1 MAQGILKYLEL
12 PFCIVGIYGCYI
24 TWGILQERV
33 STKSYP
39 SNKTGE
45 LGRFN
50 YFIFLNLIQSII
62 TSIVAFFYL
71 LSKGE
76 RISIPRK
83 GLIYSYFLVAFI
95 QSLAS
100 QFGYNSLKYINYPT
114 MILGKS
120 CKLVPVVV
128 MNFLLYQK
136 KYPWNK
142 YVTVVLVTVGVSLFT
157 LLQPAKANA
166 AEKTNS
172 IFGIVLL
179 LINLILDGT
188 TNSTQDKIF
197 SKYKITSSQ
206 MMLWMNVFSSI
217 IMTGYL
223 LAIHPLGNHELVNA
237 ISFVAERP
245 VIIKHII
252 LFGLCGAVGQ
262 VFIFYVLGNFGSIV
276 LVTITVTRKMISI
289 VMSVIWFKHKL
300 VLGQWVAV
308 GIVFA
313 GIILDTVVGIQQ
325 KRKKQEKS
333 EKEKNNKKA

>member
-1 MAQGILKYLEL
+1 MAPAILKYLEL
-12 PFCIVGIYGCYI
+12 PFCVLGIYGCYL
-24 TWGILQERV
+24 TWGILQEGV
-33 STKSYP
+33 STVSYP
-39 SNKTGE
+39 SIKTGE
-45 LGRFN
+45 MGRFK

-62 TSIVAFFYL
+62 TSIVALIYL
-71 LSKGE
+71 ITKGE
-76 RISIPRK
+76 KISIPRK
-83 GLIYSYFLVAFI
+83 GLIMSYFLVAFI

-172 IFGIVLL
+172 VFGIVLL

-237 ISFVAERP
+237 IGFVAERP
-245 VIIKHII
+245 EIIKHII

-276 LVTITVTRKMISI
+276 LVTITVTRKMLSI
-289 VMSVIWFKHKL
+289 VMSVVWYSHKL
-300 VLGQWVAV
+300 AIGQWVAV

-313 GIILDTVVGIQQ
+313 GITLDTVVGIQQ
-325 KRKKQEKS
+325 KRKKQE
-333 EKEKNNKKA
+333 EKKAEQKTKKV

>member
-1 MAQGILKYLEL
+1 MALEILKYLEL
-12 PFCIVGIYGCYI
+12 PFCILGIYGCFI
-24 TWGILQERV
+24 TWGILQENV
-33 STKSYP
+33 STVKYP
-39 SNKTGE
+39 SIKTGE
-45 LGRFN
+45 MGRFR

-62 TSIVAFFYL
+62 TSVVAFFYL

-76 RISIPRK
+76 KVSIPKK
-83 GLIYSYFLVAFI
+83 GLIYSYFLVALI
-95 QSLAS
+95 QSSAS
-100 QFGYNSLKYINYPT
+100 QFGFNSLKYINYPT

-128 MNFLLYQK
+128 MNFILYRK

-142 YVTVVLVTVGVSLFT
+142 YVTVILVTIGVSLFT
-157 LLQPAKANA
+157 LLKPAKANA

-172 IFGIVLL
+172 ILGIVLL

-237 ISFVAERP
+237 IGFVSERP
-245 VIIKHII
+245 EIIKHII
-252 LFGLCGAVGQ
+252 LYGLCGAVGQ
-262 VFIFYVLGNFGSIV
+262 IFIFYVLGNFGSIV
-276 LVTITVTRKMISI
+276 LVTITVTRKMLSI
-289 VMSVIWFKHKL
+289 VMSVVWFKHNL
-300 VLGQWVAV
+300 VLGQWIAVA
-308 GIVFA
+308 IVFA
-313 GIILDTVVGIQQ
+313 GITLDTVVGIQQ
-325 KRKKQEKS
+325 KRKKQAEKTS
-333 EKEKNNKKA
+333 KKQ